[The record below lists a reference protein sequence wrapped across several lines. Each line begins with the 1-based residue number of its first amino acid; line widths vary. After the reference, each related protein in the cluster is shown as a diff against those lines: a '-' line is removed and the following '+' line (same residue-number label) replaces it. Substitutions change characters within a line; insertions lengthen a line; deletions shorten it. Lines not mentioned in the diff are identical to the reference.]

1 MILGMI
7 ESGKSDMRKR
17 RLTVGAM
24 LEFAQFSALC
34 IKHWGDLL
42 SRLERFSD
50 KEEVPGSIPGSP
62 TKNSDNKI

>member
-34 IKHWGDLL
+34 IKHWGD
-42 SRLERFSD
+42 
-50 KEEVPGSIPGSP
+50 
-62 TKNSDNKI
+62 